1 MILTTTILLLVS
13 LGHAASLQK
22 NSCRSAAEHLKVDT
36 SNGPII
42 GHISPN
48 TSCVVEFLGIPYA
61 RPPIGDLR
69 FAPPEKLALKTSP
82 EPYAAS
88 KYGFDCPLNPSKPVN
103 GYPGFTPQA
112 QRIINNFASAAGTPQ
127 SEDCLTLNIWTRA
140 PTSPQSSHAASK
152 SNGKPVLVFFYG
164 GRFTIGNTNTPFYTG
179 KYFAQSQDIVIVTV
193 NYRLNIFGF
202 PGGPDTTSQNLG
214 LRDQRAAVEWI
225 RDNIAS
231 FGGDPSKITIS
242 GQSSGGVSVDY
253 WAYAYRH
260 DPIVNGIIAHS
271 GNAFSFPA
279 NSKSIQQSNW
289 DAVVKA
295 ANCSRPSDS
304 TSAASQNDSNQEEI
318 KCMRSLPYQTIL
330 AATSALKPAK
340 SSSILRSIPPF
351 WPTPDSETVFS
362 AQEYISLTGNRS
374 FAKIPMLLGNTHN
387 ENGYYQIAAF
397 ASQGIL
403 PTQAQ
408 IDSFILESFTCPV
421 KFQAEGRRKFGVPAY
436 MYRYFADWEI
446 LRLFEDTTTGITS
459 GAYHGVDLHM
469 LFGNGEEVSG
479 LGGSPEEASRRRE
492 LTKLMQRAWFV
503 FADDPLNGLRREFGW
518 SGFSDKEGRTL
529 RSLASLGQEN
539 RPDIRFED
547 PSVYDGDCGN
557 VTMGALGGAS

>member
-13 LGHAASLQK
+13 LGHAASLQ
-22 NSCRSAAEHLKVDT
+22 NNGCRSAAEHLKIDT

-42 GHISPN
+42 GHIAPN

-69 FAPPEKLALKTSP
+69 FAPPERLPLKTSP
-82 EPYAAS
+82 EPYVAS

-140 PTSPQSSHAASK
+140 PTSPHSSDAAFK

-179 KYFAQSQDIVIVTV
+179 KYFAQAQDIVIVTV

-202 PGGPDTTSQNLG
+202 PGRPDTSQDLG

-225 RDNIAS
+225 RDKIAS
-231 FGGDPSKITIS
+231 FGGDPTKITIS

-253 WAYAYRH
+253 WAYAYRD

-271 GNAFSFPA
+271 GNAFSFPT
-279 NSKSIQQSNW
+279 NTKSVQQSNW
-289 DAVVKA
+289 DTVVKA
-295 ANCSRPSDS
+295 VNCSRSDANK
-304 TSAASQNDSNQEEI
+304 TGQQNHSSDEVLT
-318 KCMRSLPYQTIL
+318 CMRSLPYQTIL
-330 AATSALKPAK
+330 TATSALKPAK

-351 WPTPDSETVFS
+351 WPIPDGETVFS
-362 AQEYISLTGNRS
+362 AQECLALTDNGS
-374 FAKIPMLLGNTHN
+374 FAKIPILLGNTHN

-397 ASQGIL
+397 GSQGIL

-421 KFQAEGRRKFGVPAY
+421 AYQAEGRRKFGVPAY
-436 MYRYFADWEI
+436 IYRYFADWEI
-446 LRLFEDTTTGITS
+446 LRLFEDPTTGITS

-469 LFGNGEEVSG
+469 LFGNSEEVSA
-479 LGGSPEEASRRRE
+479 LVGSPEEASRRTE
-492 LTKLMQRAWFV
+492 LTRLMQRAWFV
-503 FADDPLNGLRREFGW
+503 FADDPLNGLSREYGW
-518 SGFSDKEGRTL
+518 SGFSDREGRTL
-529 RSLASLGQEN
+529 KSLALLGLEN
-539 RPDIRFED
+539 RPEMRFED
-547 PSVYDGDCGN
+547 PSVYDGDCEN